1 MNSSN
6 GLVCLAAGFIVGAGL
21 LASVMV
27 GVTFFNDS
35 SRWYTQ
41 RSPDTGICYEI
52 RINPQ
57 INGFGTSMSPV
68 DDSFCED
75 K

>member
-1 MNSSN
+1 MNSNN
-6 GLVCLAAGFIVGAGL
+6 GLVDLAVGFIVGAFVFTF
-21 LASVMV
+21 VMIE
-27 GVTFFNDS
+27 VTFFNDS
-35 SRWYTQ
+35 SRWHIK

-57 INGFGTSMSPV
+57 VIGFGTSMSPV
-68 DDSFCED
+68 DDSFCAD